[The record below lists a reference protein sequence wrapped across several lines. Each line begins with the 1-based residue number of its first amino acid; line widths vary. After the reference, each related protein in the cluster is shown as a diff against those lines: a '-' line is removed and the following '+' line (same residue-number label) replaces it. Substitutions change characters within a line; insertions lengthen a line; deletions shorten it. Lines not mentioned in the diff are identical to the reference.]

1 MQHRRIW
8 DTLALLTKLWH
19 IFNALY
25 YIGQSDGT
33 VSSTGSGA
41 GDPAADYS
49 SGANHVLAVI
59 HQILGHH
66 RALEARY
73 HQARLKLH
81 QRLALLLYKEDCRQ
95 VGSKRAFFH
104 RLWEC
109 LCGGLADL
117 EYNPPLVPWMFLKPS
132 HPPFFNPV
140 TSLLQGRNP

>member
-1 MQHRRIW
+1 MTSPNVVISFVDFPFKIKIKSFVLQ
-8 DTLALLTKLWH
+8 
-19 IFNALY
+19 N
-25 YIGQSDGT
+25 DGT
-33 VSSTGSGA
+33 LSTPGTSG

-95 VGSKRAFFH
+95 V
-104 RLWEC
+104 C
-109 LCGGLADL
+109 
-117 EYNPPLVPWMFLKPS
+117 
-132 HPPFFNPV
+132 
-140 TSLLQGRNP
+140 

>member
-1 MQHRRIW
+1 MLFSCKKIKQQ
-8 DTLALLTKLWH
+8 L
-19 IFNALY
+19 NASDFVFVFHQ
-25 YIGQSDGT
+25 QSEGT
-33 VSSTGSGA
+33 VSSAGSSG

-95 VGSKRAFFH
+95 VSKVISASHLFVNSVKPATTVN
-104 RLWEC
+104 
-109 LCGGLADL
+109 LAAI
-117 EYNPPLVPWMFLKPS
+117 NLKAKY
-132 HPPFFNPV
+132 
-140 TSLLQGRNP
+140 